1 MAKNDI
7 NKENIEETSPEENKP
22 AEVKVKRKK
31 QLFLELAVLLALPLF
46 VLGVVLVFV
55 GNKSVNMG
63 MELEIRERLAAT
75 ARETADLYRAAYP
88 GEIKMQDGM
97 LTMGETELTGNTMLA
112 ERTKENTGTDISIIY
127 DKQRI
132 LTTLPSDDGGHLTGT
147 YIENDIVYDAIMGGN
162 EYYSSISSIDGNK
175 YYTYYVPLKNGDK
188 VVAVLEAAM
197 PNNQVRTGAA
207 TISVKIVLVFIIA
220 FLVILLLSSAYI
232 KNLVDRLTLIKNFI
246 GELAD
251 NRVDSKMPEKV
262 LKKNDE
268 IAAIGDYAI
277 VVGKKVRQLI
287 FHDPL
292 TGLYNRRAGMM
303 ELSKYMELADIKE
316 RSHVTLALGDI
327 DHFKRV
333 NDTFGHDAGDAVLVE
348 CSRLFKEYTTKN
360 AFSVRWGGE
369 EFLLVFNDTLEN
381 ALVILEAL
389 LDEVRETVIE
399 HEGTTLSVTMTFG
412 VTEYEKGM
420 TIDQLVKKADDLL
433 YEGKEGGRNQIVT
446 EK

>member
-1 MAKNDI
+1 
-7 NKENIEETSPEENKP
+7 
-22 AEVKVKRKK
+22 
-31 QLFLELAVLLALPLF
+31 
-46 VLGVVLVFV
+46 
-55 GNKSVNMG
+55 
-63 MELEIRERLAAT
+63 
-75 ARETADLYRAAYP
+75 
-88 GEIKMQDGM
+88 
-97 LTMGETELTGNTMLA
+97 
-112 ERTKENTGTDISIIY
+112 
-127 DKQRI
+127 
-132 LTTLPSDDGGHLTGT
+132 
-147 YIENDIVYDAIMGGN
+147 
-162 EYYSSISSIDGNK
+162 
-175 YYTYYVPLKNGDK
+175 
-188 VVAVLEAAM
+188 
-197 PNNQVRTGAA
+197 
-207 TISVKIVLVFIIA
+207 
-220 FLVILLLSSAYI
+220 
-232 KNLVDRLTLIKNFI
+232 
-246 GELAD
+246 
-251 NRVDSKMPEKV
+251 
-262 LKKNDE
+262 
-268 IAAIGDYAI
+268 
-277 VVGKKVRQLI
+277 
-287 FHDPL
+287 
-292 TGLYNRRAGMM
+292 MM

-381 ALVILEAL
+381 ALVVLEAL